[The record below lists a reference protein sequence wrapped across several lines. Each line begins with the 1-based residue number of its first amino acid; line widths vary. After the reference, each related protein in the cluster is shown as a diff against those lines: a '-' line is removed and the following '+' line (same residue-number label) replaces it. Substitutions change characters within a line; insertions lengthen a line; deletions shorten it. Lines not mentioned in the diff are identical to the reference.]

1 MKTSKDNSPTASDFY
16 KLIRGQIEHINNS
29 INQRVV
35 WLIIAQSFLFNGY
48 ALLING
54 LPEIQFME
62 DQQTLLMVIFPIAS
76 LITVSL
82 FYIDIIGSLLY
93 LRALRKNYDAQ
104 CEDGDRLLPPVAGWV
119 TFRVMEHFSSALLPL
134 VFIIIWI
141 YIIVIK
147 MVL

>member
-1 MKTSKDNSPTASDFY
+1 MKTSTDNSPIASDFY
-16 KLIRGQIEHINNS
+16 KLIRGQIEHINNA

-76 LITVSL
+76 LIMVSL

-93 LRALRKNYDAQ
+93 LRALRKYYDAH

-119 TFRVMEHFSSALLPL
+119 TFRRMEHFSSALLPL

-141 YIIVIK
+141 CIIVIK